1 MKVQRLIDETMSKVI
16 FKCPIL
22 QEFWD
27 KYIANRDWNKTCK
40 EISTILDGLEYF
52 SVEYNSN
59 TSAHHP
65 NKGDDIVRTC
75 TKMKCKS

>member
-1 MKVQRLIDETMSKVI
+1 MSKII
-16 FKCPIL
+16 FECPVL
-22 QEFWD
+22 QEFLD

-59 TSAHHP
+59 TSAGHP
-65 NKGDDIVRTC
+65 L
-75 TKMKCKS
+75 

>member
-1 MKVQRLIDETMSKVI
+1 MSKII
-16 FKCPIL
+16 FECPVL

-59 TSAHHP
+59 PTAGQP
-65 NKGDDIVRTC
+65 LQDDDIVRYSSE
-75 TKMKCKS
+75 KKRVKDKEP

>member
-1 MKVQRLIDETMSKVI
+1 MSKII
-16 FKCPIL
+16 FECPVL

-40 EISTILDGLEYF
+40 EISTILDCLEYF

-59 TSAHHP
+59 TSAGHP
-65 NKGDDIVRTC
+65 L
-75 TKMKCKS
+75 